1 MADSSQRSLM
11 VDPRRV
17 KGLEKLTCVRLA
29 EVISQKNTIS
39 SEVITE
45 ALYAQ
50 DKHGDAF
57 VQTLVTGGHITE
69 WDLAKLV
76 AENFQLP
83 FLMASSYSISEEAKK
98 RVPEAMLFENLIVPI
113 DVFDDVLCVAMPI
126 LSTYDQLNKLQRDL
140 KCEIFPYVG
149 LISENKKVLG
159 TLYPNF
165 KSWVEQD
172 QKRRENAATKRAN
185 ATGKEKGGDWMSIF
199 DAGDAAIH
207 DNLGAIGQ
215 KKPSSQPPKR

>member
-1 MADSSQRSLM
+1 MADSSPCACT
-11 VDPRRV
+11 VDPRDV

-83 FLMASSYSISEEAKK
+83 FLMASSYAISEEAKK
-98 RVPEAMLFENLIVPI
+98 RVPETMLFENLIVPI

-149 LISENKKVLG
+149 LISENKKVLAS
-159 TLYPNF
+159 LFPNF
-165 KSWVEQD
+165 KTWFEQE

-185 ATGKEKGGDWMSIF
+185 TKDKGGDWMSIF
-199 DAGDAAIH
+199 DAGDAAIQ
-207 DNLGAIGQ
+207 DNLGGIGQ
-215 KKPSSQPPKR
+215 KKPSAPPKR